1 MRTEAA
7 ILKNLIQ
14 NEEYT
19 RKVLPFLKQDYFTEN
34 ADKNLFSTVHEF
46 VNKYNSLPS
55 EEALQI
61 EMSEVRMNEEE
72 YNESNQLLKDIQTD
86 AEDYTDLNWLLDKT
100 EKFCQDK
107 AIYNAVVES
116 IGILDN
122 PKSDQESA
130 LNNSVKSLRS
140 NRNPGALPKLPLR
153 YDLNNRACNANK
165 RLSHTHASQ

>member
-61 EMSEVRMNEEE
+61 EMSEVKMNEEE
-72 YNESNQLLKDIQTD
+72 YRIYSTFKDIQTD
-86 AEDYTDLNWLLDKT
+86 GEDYTDLNWLLDKQ
-100 EKFCQDK
+100 KSSVK
-107 AIYNAVVES
+107 IKSS
-116 IGILDN
+116 ITPRGVNRSLDN
-122 PKSDQESA
+122 PKSDQEELVLYLS
-130 LNNSVKSLRS
+130 
-140 NRNPGALPKLPLR
+140 
-153 YDLNNRACNANK
+153 DLNVSFRSSCI
-165 RLSHTHASQ
+165 RLL